1 MSARMTQRCHR
12 LADSLGELKIKVRTA
27 LATELAGAVG
37 IAVRD
42 VLVAAL
48 LERILLPMRPTVRP
62 ATPSRPDRWDDEACD
77 RWGGPTD
84 PWIDPDEYE
93 HHART
98 PTWYEQAERDEVA
111 PPPAVPVAVAIAVG
125 VNVGRWWLA
134 RQGTIA
140 TSVGFGVLA
149 TALGLAG
156 GPFARAILAV
166 LAAAT
171 DVLTAEAALARIDP
185 S

>member
-48 LERILLPMRPTVRP
+48 LERILPPMRPTVRP
-62 ATPSRPDRWDDEACD
+62 PTPSRPSGWDDEARD
-77 RWGGPTD
+77 HWL
-84 PWIDPDEYE
+84 DPDEYE
-93 HHART
+93 PFARP
-98 PTWYEQAERDEVA
+98 PTWYERAERDEVA
-111 PPPAVPVAVAIAVG
+111 PSTVPVTVAIAVG

-134 RQGTIA
+134 RNGTIA
-140 TSVGFGVLA
+140 ASVGLGVLA

>member
-1 MSARMTQRCHR
+1 M
-12 LADSLGELKIKVRTA
+12 
-27 LATELAGAVG
+27 
-37 IAVRD
+37 
-42 VLVAAL
+42 
-48 LERILLPMRPTVRP
+48 
-62 ATPSRPDRWDDEACD
+62 
-77 RWGGPTD
+77 
-84 PWIDPDEYE
+84 
-93 HHART
+93 
-98 PTWYEQAERDEVA
+98 
-111 PPPAVPVAVAIAVG
+111 PVAVAIAVG

-134 RQGTIA
+134 RHGTIA